1 MHSELQIFAMRDF
14 TRRQAVGLGSV
25 ALTSSLAGCFIG
37 ARTNHIDVE
46 VRNDH
51 SEQHIV
57 TIILS
62 GDFQPKAR
70 AETLIPDGTRTIE
83 DFIPL
88 LDYNHTFSMDV
99 VLDDEVVSTTRY
111 EINDI
116 SSDDGPVIITING
129 SGEISLDIPMAEQ

>member
-1 MHSELQIFAMRDF
+1 MRDF

-37 ARTNHIDVE
+37 ARTNHIDVKI
-46 VRNDH
+46 RNDH
-51 SEQHIV
+51 SDQHIV
-57 TIILS
+57 TVILS

-70 AETLIPDGTRTIE
+70 AETLIPGGTRTIE

-99 VLDDEVVSTTRY
+99 VLDNEVVSTTRY
-111 EINDI
+111 EINEI
-116 SSDDGPVIITING
+116 SSDGPVIITING
-129 SGEISLDIPMAEQ
+129 SGEISLDIPMTEQ

>member
-1 MHSELQIFAMRDF
+1 MRNF

-46 VRNDH
+46 IRNDH
-51 SEQHIV
+51 SEQYIATV
-57 TIILS
+57 ILS

-70 AETLIPDGTRTIE
+70 AETLIPGGTRTIE

-99 VLDDEVVSTTRY
+99 VLDNEVVSTTRY
-111 EINDI
+111 EINEI
-116 SSDDGPVIITING
+116 SSDGPVIITING
-129 SGEISLDIPMAEQ
+129 SGEISLDIPMTEQ